1 MLGRSRVSWK
11 MRNAPHAIDDGRES
25 FLHIFVREELVE
37 ERLLQSI
44 QIDVN
49 DQPVEKGA

>member
-1 MLGRSRVSWK
+1 MLGGSRVSWK
-11 MRNAPHAIDDGRES
+11 TRDTPRAIHDGCES
-25 FLHIFVREELVE
+25 FLHIFVGEELVE

-49 DQPVEKGA
+49 DQPVEKGP